1 MSVEGEVV
9 GEYFA
14 DILVDDRIVRET
26 KAVKYLTV
34 EHEAQLLNDLKT
46 TGVEVGLL
54 LTLGVQPEFRRKAID
69 NTRRK
74 NLRVSA

>member
-34 EHEAQLLNDLKT
+34 EHEAQLLNELKT
-46 TGVEVGLL
+46 TGV
-54 LTLGVQPEFRRKAID
+54 
-69 NTRRK
+69 
-74 NLRVSA
+74 